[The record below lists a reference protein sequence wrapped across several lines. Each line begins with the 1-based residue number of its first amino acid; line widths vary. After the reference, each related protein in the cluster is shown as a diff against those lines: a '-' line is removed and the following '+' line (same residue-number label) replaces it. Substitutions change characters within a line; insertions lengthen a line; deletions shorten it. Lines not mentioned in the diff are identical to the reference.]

1 MRIRRPA
8 CDLRIEWITRDVLGS
23 PLKGAHAMKWRAL
36 FSLLGL
42 LALTAIASAQGT
54 AAQRDACEDDAFRWC
69 AYDIPDVDA
78 IQACLWRNVRWISP
92 ACQAQMGYRPRR
104 R

>member
-1 MRIRRPA
+1 MNWWA
-8 CDLRIEWITRDVLGS
+8 GIT
-23 PLKGAHAMKWRAL
+23 
-36 FSLLGL
+36 L
-42 LALTAIASAQGT
+42 LASLTIGSMALAQGT
-54 AAQRDACEDDAFRWC
+54 VAERDACEDDAFRWC

>member
-1 MRIRRPA
+1 
-8 CDLRIEWITRDVLGS
+8 
-23 PLKGAHAMKWRAL
+23 MKRLAG
-36 FSLLGL
+36 FTL
-42 LALTAIASAQGT
+42 LASFLTMAPALAQGT
-54 AAQRDACEDDAFRWC
+54 VAERDACEADAFKWC

-78 IQACLWRNVRWISP
+78 IEACLQRNVRWLDP

>member
-1 MRIRRPA
+1 MNWWAGLI
-8 CDLRIEWITRDVLGS
+8 LLTSLIIGS
-23 PLKGAHAMKWRAL
+23 TTL
-36 FSLLGL
+36 
-42 LALTAIASAQGT
+42 AQGT
-54 AAQRDACEDDAFRWC
+54 LAERDACEADAFRWC
-69 AYDIPDVDA
+69 PYDIPDVDA